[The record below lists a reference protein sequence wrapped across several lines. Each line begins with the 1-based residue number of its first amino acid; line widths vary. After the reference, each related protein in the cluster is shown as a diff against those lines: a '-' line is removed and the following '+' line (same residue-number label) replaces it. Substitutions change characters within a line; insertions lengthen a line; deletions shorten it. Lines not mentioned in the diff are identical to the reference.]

1 MLKTNQEF
9 KEHSCAKNFLLSS
22 VFWLILFTTF
32 GFIVAV
38 KFFAPEFLGQTSVL
52 TFGRVRPMHVN
63 GVTLGFLSTGLIGA
77 AYYIIPRL
85 SGTKL
90 YSEKLGNLTF
100 VLWNL
105 AIASGT
111 ILLALG
117 YTQAREYAEYIWIID
132 VAIVITLL
140 LIGYNIF
147 KTILN
152 RTERKLY
159 GSTWYIMGTFLTFP
173 IVYFIGNVMWRPD
186 TGSLQGAADAVFNW
200 FYGHNVLGLWFTTLG
215 IAVWYY
221 LVPVIIKRPLYSH
234 LLSMIGF
241 FSIVFVYTGVGGHH
255 LLQAPIPEW
264 LKTVAVVNS
273 GLMMIP
279 VLAFITNI
287 GLTMR
292 GSWHRFVESVPLRFI
307 LIGAFFYFMVS
318 AQGTFQALR
327 DTNAYL
333 HFGQWPV
340 GHAHLALLGS
350 FGFLVMG
357 TVYFIVPRVTGKK
370 IYSERLASYH
380 FWFTMIGFIL
390 FFSSMIIMGLVQ
402 NSGWMQNITVATVL
416 LQLKPFFIV
425 RALSGGIIII
435 GQYIFFYNILRT
447 LRTNSPQTPSE
458 SREAPLQT
466 ARTEKKVQKYRESVP
481 LFAIGG
487 LGLFLMMVFIVVVLP
502 YLLMNYAP
510 TAAAHTYSEDQ
521 ARGRELY
528 KSNGCLYCHSQFV
541 RPQDWGIG
549 RISMSGD
556 YYYDRP
562 HLLGTERT
570 GPDLAQI
577 GGARPP
583 LWDIMHHHNP
593 RSTSPGSIMP
603 NFSYLPEQDIHDLN
617 AYIEGL
623 GGGNLEVQNFQ
634 PLVPELYAGRENPY
648 MNVILDANTSDQN
661 RSAYADLVTEGKIL
675 FVQRCLPCHGASGI
689 GQGPYARHVN
699 QHPANLNDRISNFPG
714 DDYHFWRVMEG
725 VPGTA
730 MPPWRLSLTED
741 TVWKIVSYERTFVD
755 GVVRVVPG
763 DFSDSEAE
771 DFAKKGIKSPVLK
784 DDINFTTGG
793 KLYNLYCA
801 QCHGVD
807 GQGDGLAS
815 AYIKPEPANFTET
828 SNDFTMEG
836 QWFWKVSEGVE
847 TTNMPPWKYVLPEN
861 DRWKVIYYVQKNF
874 SAPGVFEDKWR
885 S

>member
-1 MLKTNQEF
+1 MEN
-9 KEHSCAKNFLLSS
+9 KEYSTSKNFILSS
-22 VFWLILFTTF
+22 IFWLILFTSF

-38 KFFAPEFLGQTSVL
+38 KFFAPEFLGHTSFL

-63 GVTLGFLSTGLIGA
+63 GVALGFLSTGLIGA

-90 YSEKLGNLTF
+90 FSEKLGNLTF

-111 ILLALG
+111 VLIAMG

-132 VAIVITLL
+132 VIIIITLL

-147 KTILN
+147 KTIQY
-152 RTERKLY
+152 RKERKLY

-173 IVYFIGNVMWRPD
+173 IIYFTGNVMWHPD
-186 TGSLQGAADAVFNW
+186 TGSLQGAVDGVFNW
-200 FYGHNVLGLWFTTLG
+200 FYGHNVLGLWYTTLG
-215 IAVWYY
+215 IAAWYY
-221 LVPVIIKRPLYSH
+221 TIPIIIKRPLYSH
-234 LLSMIGF
+234 MLSLIGF

-287 GLTMR
+287 LLTMR
-292 GSWHRFVESVPLRFI
+292 GSWNHFVESIPLRFM
-307 LIGAFFYFMVS
+307 LIGAFFYFLVS
-318 AQGTFQALR
+318 AQGTFQAMR
-327 DTNAYL
+327 DINMYL
-333 HFGQWPV
+333 HFSQWPV
-340 GHAHLALLGS
+340 GHSHLSLLGS

-357 TVYFIVPRVTGKK
+357 FVYFIIPRVTGRQ
-370 IYSERLASYH
+370 IYSMRLASYH
-380 FWFTMIGFIL
+380 FWFTMLGFAL
-390 FFSSMIIMGLVQ
+390 FFAAMTNMGLIQ
-402 NSGWMQNITVATVL
+402 GSGWIQNITVAVVL

-425 RALSGGIIII
+425 RALGGGMIIL
-435 GQYIFFYNILRT
+435 GQYIFFYNMMMT
-447 LRTNSPQTPSE
+447 LKAGHAQESAPATPASPQIKII
-458 SREAPLQT
+458 Q
-466 ARTEKKVQKYRESVP
+466 KKVQKYRESIP
-481 LFAIGG
+481 IFAIGA
-487 LGLFLMMVFIVVVLP
+487 LGLFLTMFFIVVILP

-510 TAAAHTYSEDQ
+510 TAIAHPYSDDQ
-521 ARGRELY
+521 ARGRELF

-541 RPQDWGIG
+541 RPQDWGLG
-549 RISMSGD
+549 RTSMSGD

-577 GGARPP
+577 GGQRPP
-583 LWDIMHHHNP
+583 LWDVKHHMDP
-593 RSTSPGSIMP
+593 RSVSPGSIMP
-603 NFSYLPEQDIHDLN
+603 NFSYLSDQDLLDIQ

-623 GGGNLEVQNFQ
+623 GNRNLETQNFQ
-634 PLVPELYAGRENPY
+634 PLVPEPYSGRDNIY
-648 MNVILDANTSDQN
+648 NNTIVNANSSNESRT
-661 RSAYADLVTEGKIL
+661 AYADLIDEGKIL
-675 FVQRCLPCHGASGI
+675 FSQRCLPCHGASGI

-714 DDYHFWRVMEG
+714 VDYHFWRVMEG

-730 MPPWRLSLTED
+730 MPPWKLSLTEEA
-741 TVWKIVSYERTFVD
+741 VWNIISYERTFVD
-755 GVVRVVPG
+755 GVVRVIPG

-771 DFAKKGIKSPVLK
+771 DFGKKGIISPIIQ
-784 DDINFTTGG
+784 DENNFTEG
-793 KLYNLYCA
+793 KKIYNLYCA

-807 GQGDGLAS
+807 GQGDGPAS
-815 AYIKPEPANFTET
+815 IYIKPEPANFTET
-828 SNDFTMEG
+828 NNDFTMQG

-874 SAPGVFEDKWR
+874 SEPGVFDAKWR
-885 S
+885 V